1 MHLSPWWLLVAPL
14 HLCYPPKSF
23 KSSQVRQ
30 CTISHTILLLLLAA
44 VGLSKSHKGRGR
56 PLFPFPW
63 PQPRPR
69 VPAPGSPNPFIARPL
84 WGSINLLITTYGILS
99 PSHVVFDQPFL
110 GQSADR
116 LQTAPI
122 ALFWERFSF
131 QVHLTRPGSFLFTR
145 TPLTGS
151 KT

>member
-56 PLFPFPW
+56 PLFPLPL
-63 PQPRPR
+63 
-69 VPAPGSPNPFIARPL
+69 ATTTATGPGSWLAKSFHRSSSLGFHKSSYYYVRYPL
-84 WGSINLLITTYGILS
+84 